1 MYRRGIERPSPSPPI
16 APRGEGG
23 MRGRSAQRM
32 LMEEMRRLAEEQR
45 RLVEEQRRLAEE
57 QRRLAEQLAQE
68 QVAQEQVIGV
78 GAGSSSDD
86 ESDYIQPLSDITN
99 RLRDTAD
106 PPHRH
111 PREGDENAPPNE

>member
-1 MYRRGIERPSPSPPI
+1 
-16 APRGEGG
+16 
-23 MRGRSAQRM
+23 M
-32 LMEEMRRLAEEQR
+32 LMEEIRQLAEEQR
-45 RLVEEQRRLAEE
+45 RLAE
-57 QRRLAEQLAQE
+57 RLAEQLAQE
-68 QVAQEQVIGV
+68 QVIGI

-99 RLRDTAD
+99 RDTAD

>member
-45 RLVEEQRRLAEE
+45 RLVEE